1 MSYYGNNNNGGGYG
15 QQGGGYGQQGGG
27 YGHQGGGHQGGE
39 ANSYYN
45 DGRGENQQHQ
55 QHQQQFG
62 YGQPPHHQ
70 QQNFSSPPPYQNQG
84 HNNNGDHNQG
94 YRNDGPGGYGGP
106 GGPEGEDGERGL
118 TGALAGGAAGAFGGH
133 KVGGNFGHSK
143 TSTFIGAVA
152 GAFAGHKLQDGVSD
166 WKHER
171 DDKKEEEKRRE
182 VEEERRRE
190 DEERRRRDEKH
201 NHHHESHHERRGS
214 GDRPR
219 GGNYGGGFTGSC
231 RDIRL
236 DAHGDYNLRASCK
249 RRDGSWQDSCISL
262 NRILENDQGSFRWY
276 SGGGGGGSQNY
287 TVQQGDTLR
296 NIAARFNANWEEVAR
311 SNNISN
317 PDQIWPGQNL
327 QIHGGG
333 GGGPGGNFGASARDA
348 RLVDGGQRLE
358 AELSRNGQ
366 YVRSSINLDERIGNN
381 DGTLFFV

>member
-1 MSYYGNNNNGGGYG
+1 MSYYGNNN
-15 QQGGGYGQQGGG
+15 QSGG
-27 YGHQGGGHQGGE
+27 YGHQGGGYGGPGGPQGGYGGHNQGPGGE

-45 DGRGENQQHQ
+45 EQQGQ
-55 QHQQQFG
+55 QHQQQGFG
-62 YGQPPHHQ
+62 YGQGPNHQ
-70 QQNFSSPPPYQNQG
+70 QNNFSSPPPYQNQG
-84 HNNNGDHNQG
+84 GYNDHN
-94 YRNDGPGGYGGP
+94 RNDGPGGYGGP
-106 GGPEGEDGERGL
+106 GGPGGQEGEDGERGL

-182 VEEERRRE
+182 EEEKRRHEEEERRRRE
-190 DEERRRRDEKH
+190 DHHRPEEH
-201 NHHHESHHERRGS
+201 QHHHERRGS

-219 GGNYGGGFTGSC
+219 GGNFAGGFTGSS
-231 RDIRL
+231 RDIRI

-249 RRDGSWQDSCISL
+249 RRDGGWQESCISL
-262 NRILENDQGSFRWY
+262 NRYLENDQGSFRWT
-276 SGGGGGGSQNY
+276 SGGGGGGGEQNY

-296 NIAARFNANWEEVAR
+296 NIGDRFGASWEEIAR
-311 SNNISN
+311 HNNIAN

-327 QIHGGG
+327 RIPGRGGG
-333 GGGPGGNFGASARDA
+333 GGGGNFGASARDV

-358 AELSRNGQ
+358 AELSRHGQ
-366 YVRSSINLDERIGNN
+366 WVRASINLDEKIGNN
-381 DGTLFFV
+381 DGTLHYV